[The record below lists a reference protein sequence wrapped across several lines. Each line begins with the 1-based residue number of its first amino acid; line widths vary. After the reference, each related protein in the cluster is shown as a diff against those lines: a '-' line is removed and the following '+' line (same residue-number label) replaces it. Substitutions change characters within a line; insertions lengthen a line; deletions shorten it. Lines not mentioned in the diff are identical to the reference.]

1 MQMDK
6 TRMEIQSVP
15 YHLQGPSVCLIG
27 LLIALFGGLMLFMAW
42 AEPDRFIGMPVGYPT
57 GAFLYGA
64 LALVAFAAIF
74 LMARAWAIQRHAD
87 RQIRFEKDRVLLPK
101 NPFSDQTISIPYRT
115 IRSVKQQS
123 ASRAAMRFIVIK
135 HAAGHTQ
142 IADFGFE
149 TKAAFEMVFETL
161 RERAG

>member
-1 MQMDK
+1 MNK
-6 TRMEIQSVP
+6 TRMEIQSFP

-42 AEPDRFIGMPVGYPT
+42 TEPDRFIGMPVGYPA

-64 LALVAFAAIF
+64 LALVAFTAIF
-74 LMARAWAIQRHAD
+74 IMARAWAMQRHGE
-87 RQIRFEKDRVLLPK
+87 RQIRFEEDRVLLPK
-101 NPFSDQTISIPYRT
+101 NPFSNQIIAIPYRT
-115 IRSVKQQS
+115 IRSVNQQS

-161 RERAG
+161 RKRVG